1 MKPYISQFKTF
12 GCIGFVH
19 AFDQKRR
26 KLDDK
31 SNKCVLLGVNE
42 GFKAYKLYNLVN
54 KNIYISR
61 DVKFQEDVAW
71 EWGEA

>member
-1 MKPYISQFKTF
+1 
-12 GCIGFVH
+12 
-19 AFDQKRR
+19 
-26 KLDDK
+26 
-31 SNKCVLLGVNE
+31 VLLGVNE